1 MIELNSH
8 QPKLNNSEQSKDSLN
23 SSVSPLLAKILYP
36 LGCQVVLPL
45 FFGKIEVTG
54 RENIPNSEPVIIA
67 PTHRSYWDAI
77 IVAYAVGRLASG
89 RDLRFMTSEDHVKAP
104 IKGWFVRHLGGFP
117 VDTKNPGI
125 STVRHSIKILSDDEM
140 LVIFPEGGIFRNQT
154 INPLKR
160 GVARIALDVES
171 EQPGSNVKILP
182 VSIQYSQPYP
192 SWGTNVTVRIA
203 PPLNVVDYLNNS
215 LRQSSQ
221 KLTLALEN
229 ALQKINEN

>member
-1 MIELNSH
+1 MIELNSR
-8 QPKLNNSEQSKDSLN
+8 QLKLNKNEQTTSSLN
-23 SSVSPLLAKILYP
+23 SRVSPLLAQLIYP
-36 LGCQVVLPL
+36 LGCYLVLPL
-45 FFGKIEVTG
+45 YFGKIKVIG
-54 RENIPNSEPVIIA
+54 RENIPQTEPVIVA

-77 IVAYAVGRLASG
+77 IVGHAVGRLVSG

-104 IKGWFVRHLGGFP
+104 IKGWFVRNLGGFP

-125 STVRHSIKILSDDEM
+125 SSVRHSRELLSNQEM
-140 LVIFPEGGIFRNQT
+140 LVMFPEGGIFRNQA

-160 GVARIALDVES
+160 GIARIALDVES

-192 SWGTNVTVRIA
+192 SWGTDVLVKIA
-203 PPLNVVDYLNNS
+203 PPLNVGDYLSNS

-221 KLTLALEN
+221 QLTLDLQV
-229 ALQKINEN
+229 ALQHIS